1 MAMWDA
7 SVAEIGAP
15 PVKSAQREGTQ
26 RGFAKRPLAFAA
38 ALAVR

>member
-1 MAMWDA
+1 MAMRDA

-15 PVKSAQREGTQ
+15 PVKSAQREGTH

>member
-15 PVKSAQREGTQ
+15 PVKPAQREGTQ
-26 RGFAKRPLAFAA
+26 RGSLNAP
-38 ALAVR
+38 